1 MSVVNIGT
9 VESFGFDKDP
19 IVIRKYIAGYQQG
32 KVLDVEGFTEEF
44 IRKGHVIIYNKATE
58 VYKPMPVSG
67 GKYATLPEGYEYV
80 GVACATKSVK
90 EPFVA
95 IMYNGEVN
103 DVASPYSVEEIKA
116 ALKTAVPTLVFKHD

>member
-1 MSVVNIGT
+1 MSVVDIGA

-32 KVLDVEGFTEEF
+32 KVLDVTDFTEEY
-44 IRKGHVIIYNKATE
+44 IRKGHVIIYNPTTE
-58 VYKPMPVSG
+58 VYKPMPVAS
-67 GKYATLPEGYEYV
+67 GKYSTLPSGYEYV
-80 GVACATKSVK
+80 GVACATKSKK

-95 IMYNGEVN
+95 IMYSGEVN
-103 DVASPYSVEEIKA
+103 DVASPFDVEPIKA